1 MIVKILRDECQAR
14 ANVYRLLAGALI
26 EEPQVDYLQALRTP
40 EAIASLTEL
49 GVSFDEDFTAPD
61 LDQLQDALA
70 TEFAVLFVTP
80 GGCPAVESVRL
91 TGRFQQEPLFAVR
104 EFYRRSGFQM
114 TETRFAVFE
123 DQLGVELMFVAEL
136 LDQSAALL
144 AACDNEGYERLEKV
158 IKRFWV
164 QHPGKWVRGYASLL
178 GRATQHSFYR
188 EIAHLLQSFSEWEI
202 KLLGIKIDDVD
213 GGKAVVAKAEIPL
226 EFNPDEPVCGGCEH
240 GRKSDDLLAQA
251 G

>member
-40 EAIASLTEL
+40 EAMESLNEM
-49 GVSFDEDFTAPD
+49 GVKFDDDFTAPE
-61 LDQLQDALA
+61 LEQLQESLA
-70 TEFAVLFVTP
+70 NEFAVLFVTP

-104 EFYRRSGFQM
+104 EFYRRSGFQLA
-114 TETRFAVFE
+114 ETRFAVFE

-136 LDQSAALL
+136 LEKSAALL
-144 AACDNEGYERLEKV
+144 TVCDNEGYARLEKE

-164 QHPGKWVRGYASLL
+164 QHPGKWVRGYATLL

-188 EIAHLLQSFSEWEI
+188 EMARLLGSFAAWEI
-202 KLLGIKIDDVD
+202 DLLGIKVDDVD